1 MKLLIQRNQ
10 KSGFTGKSKYTL
22 YVHAQLTDAEAALV
36 RKNRLENELLLYFD
50 RDEHKS
56 GGYARNAKDGGG
68 FWGMAVRLLR
78 DVSLTVAALIH
89 GETFTCDNVGQLLSV
104 EAETIIA
111 AKNLKRYIQTAA
123 TFGGEIALDIDDII
137 QKEDEEF

>member
-10 KSGFTGKSKYTL
+10 KSGFTGKAKYTL
-22 YVHAQLTDAEAALV
+22 YVRAQLTDAEAEIV
-36 RKNRLENELLLYFD
+36 RRNRLENELLLYFD

-56 GGYARNAKDGGG
+56 GFARSAKDEGG
-68 FWGMAVRLLR
+68 FWGMAMRMMR
-78 DVSLTVAALIH
+78 DVALTVAALIQ

-104 EAETIIA
+104 EAETLIA

-123 TFGGEIALDIDDII
+123 TFGGELVLDIDEII
-137 QKEDEEF
+137 RKEDEER